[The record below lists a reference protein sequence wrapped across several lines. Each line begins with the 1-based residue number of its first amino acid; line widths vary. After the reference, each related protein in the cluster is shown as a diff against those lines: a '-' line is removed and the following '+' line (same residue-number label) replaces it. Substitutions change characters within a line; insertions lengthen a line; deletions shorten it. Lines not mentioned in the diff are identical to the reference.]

1 MRMLEENYIQ
11 IRGFHNI
18 VKDGKTVGFQFRLRS
33 NYYRGM
39 FLSQLRFGKVI
50 VDGKSYEGD
59 DVIWCINGVDY
70 YPSDMEKLGN
80 VMWHNQDCAVI
91 KILNGGLEQGYH
103 DLEVRYTHI
112 CSYMPP
118 QFDNNHNFEADRPER
133 GEWPHARLI
142 LV

>member
-1 MRMLEENYIQ
+1 MRMLEKEFIQ

-18 VKDGKTVGFQFRLRS
+18 KKDGNVVGFQFRMRL
-33 NYYRGM
+33 NYYRGC

-59 DVIWCINGVDY
+59 DVIFCINGVDY
-70 YPSDMEKLGN
+70 YPSDMEQLGN

-91 KILNGGLEQGYH
+91 KIMNGGLEQGYH
-103 DLEVRYTHI
+103 DIEVRYTHI
-112 CSYMPP
+112 ASYGPP
-118 QFDNNHNFEADRPER
+118 QFDNNYDFDADKPER
-133 GEWPHARLI
+133 GVWPRRTLI